1 MIQTVVSIADVNRA
15 LEHILELM
23 IMFFGPIIG
32 LVMIYVVI
40 GRPTLRALH
49 RARMNE
55 QERQLEHQKFLRYK
69 FDNQYNSQSTRVG
82 EETQQL
88 SEIKKGV

>member
-1 MIQTVVSIADVNRA
+1 MITMTLSIADLNRS
-15 LEHILELM
+15 LEHILNLM
-23 IMFFGPIIG
+23 LMFFAPIVA
-32 LVMIYVVI
+32 LTMLYVCI
-40 GRPTLRALH
+40 GRPMLRALY

-69 FDNQYNSQSTRVG
+69 FDNKYNYQSTRAG